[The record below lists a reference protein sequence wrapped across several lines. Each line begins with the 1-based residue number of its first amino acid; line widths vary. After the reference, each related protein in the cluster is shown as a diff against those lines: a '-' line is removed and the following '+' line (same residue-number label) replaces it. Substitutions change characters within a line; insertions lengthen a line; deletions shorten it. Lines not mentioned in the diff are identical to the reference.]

1 MDLKI
6 NHRPSLAEL
15 QRWMKWIVTEPRGV
29 DQALADQLGDP
40 DTLQHFIKNQTPQ
53 TTADRLSIYAEAYFL
68 RILESAK
75 NDFPITFSILGDLN
89 FQKMIADYLKVYPSR
104 TSNIGEVGQH
114 LPRFVRHYYKAF
126 DFEMLPDVVDL
137 DWAAIQ
143 SFYSKE
149 MQPLNLNELATWTEE
164 QWEKV
169 QFQIHPSVHL
179 IQSKWP
185 LDELRSQSRNLKS
198 QDPENNLNLKMNSE
212 LGFFQLAR
220 IHGVVLFKRLFVEE
234 FLVLKNLK
242 NGLSLASALNQVLSE
257 FPECGEHSDKLSE
270 NIMGFTAS
278 WIRDGIIAG
287 FNRGGQRP

>member
-104 TSNIGEVGQH
+104 TSNIGGAVSRSFM
-114 LPRFVRHYYKAF
+114 PKASCS
-126 DFEMLPDVVDL
+126 
-137 DWAAIQ
+137 A
-143 SFYSKE
+143 
-149 MQPLNLNELATWTEE
+149 
-164 QWEKV
+164 
-169 QFQIHPSVHL
+169 PST
-179 IQSKWP
+179 S
-185 LDELRSQSRNLKS
+185 
-198 QDPENNLNLKMNSE
+198 
-212 LGFFQLAR
+212 
-220 IHGVVLFKRLFVEE
+220 
-234 FLVLKNLK
+234 
-242 NGLSLASALNQVLSE
+242 
-257 FPECGEHSDKLSE
+257 
-270 NIMGFTAS
+270 
-278 WIRDGIIAG
+278 AG
-287 FNRGGQRP
+287 FSIFMPT